1 MAKLTLKLAF
11 AFLLQVSF
19 LSQNSSAQFEAA
31 SAPIANPADA
41 RFDGVKESWTSPAL
55 TNSNLRPTP
64 PLAAYVN
71 DYPGYTVELL
81 QVQWRFGD
89 PIDLYVMKPKGV
101 KKPPVI
107 LYLYGYPADTDRF
120 KS

>member
-41 RFDGVKESWTSPAL
+41 RFDGVTKTQGE
-55 TNSNLRPTP
+55 
-64 PLAAYVN
+64 
-71 DYPGYTVELL
+71 
-81 QVQWRFGD
+81 
-89 PIDLYVMKPKGV
+89 KG
-101 KKPPVI
+101 KAK
-107 LYLYGYPADTDRF
+107 
-120 KS
+120 